1 MQEEN
6 KQLKCEV
13 KSLQESTEFQNE
25 TYEKMKNDMKEEK
38 QKLEADYRNN
48 LNSEKYQNKTANCR
62 IRRQTPKKK
71 FTIYGHLGEIWSRKL
86 NMEESKTKVK
96 VFLPEKTG
104 LETEEI
110 TIDRAYR
117 IGKKREGKR
126 MENFV

>member
-1 MQEEN
+1 
-6 KQLKCEV
+6 
-13 KSLQESTEFQNE
+13 
-25 TYEKMKNDMKEEK
+25 MKNDMKEEK
-38 QKLEADYRNN
+38 QKLEADYRN
-48 LNSEKYQNKTANCR
+48 LNSEKYQNKRANCR
-62 IRRQTPKKK
+62 IRRQIPKKK

-96 VFLPEKTG
+96 VFLSEKTG

-126 MENFV
+126 MEKFV

>member
-1 MQEEN
+1 M
-6 KQLKCEV
+6 
-13 KSLQESTEFQNE
+13 QNE
-25 TYEKMKNDMKEEK
+25 KTDTEEK
-38 QKLEADYRNN
+38 IYN
-48 LNSEKYQNKTANCR
+48 LW
-62 IRRQTPKKK
+62 
-71 FTIYGHLGEIWSRKL
+71 HLGEIWSRKL

-126 MENFV
+126 MEKFV

>member
-38 QKLEADYRNN
+38 QKIEADYRNN
-48 LNSEKYQNKTANCR
+48 LNSEKYQNKRANCR
-62 IRRQTPKKK
+62 IRRQTPKKQ

-104 LETEEI
+104 FR
-110 TIDRAYR
+110 D
-117 IGKKREGKR
+117 
-126 MENFV
+126 